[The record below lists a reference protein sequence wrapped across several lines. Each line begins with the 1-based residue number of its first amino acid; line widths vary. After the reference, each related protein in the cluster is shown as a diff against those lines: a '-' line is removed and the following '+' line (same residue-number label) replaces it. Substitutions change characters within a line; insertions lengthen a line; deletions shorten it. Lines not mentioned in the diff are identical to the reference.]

1 MRLKEFY
8 NPNEDNFIKR
18 DKTDNPKNKLTLKE
32 LNKLRKIRDIKKAE
46 EIEKA
51 KFARTMYAPLQ
62 VIILHFKHTTV
73 IR

>member
-46 EIEKA
+46 EISW
-51 KFARTMYAPLQ
+51 KFARTMYAQLQ
-62 VIILHFKHTTV
+62 VIILHFKHTIA